1 MKRKMVYVGLSY
13 ALGLFFAS
21 LFLDFSKFF
30 ILAVI
35 LAITF
40 VFMYF
45 IKVKVRELV
54 VCSVAFATAFTMYNI
69 YNKNVYNKI
78 LNYAQIPI
86 SYKGQI
92 VEINDY
98 EKDKSSYRLKGT
110 INNETKADIVF
121 YSDTL
126 DAEYSDFLEFEN
138 LTLKQFENSY
148 LFNQKDYYKGE
159 NVYLQ
164 VDKFERFN
172 ILKSEKFS
180 LVKSIMSYRTK
191 IIKDINSVLAGE
203 EGAFLVAMIFGD
215 KKQISNNTKTV
226 LFRSGIGHVMSVSGL
241 HLVIVSSLFLAFL
254 KKARL
259 NKFLEFIFLE
269 VLIIIFIIAAG
280 MAISVIRAGIM
291 LTLIHIGFMFKRR
304 TDMLNSLAIVF
315 VCLSL
320 FNPFVITNSSFLLS
334 VVGTYGIGVFSPYL
348 TKNINTEKMS
358 QKWKKNIIFMF
369 SASFAVMPISII
381 YFDEISLASTF
392 TNILV
397 VPLCVLA
404 LISGMVVVITGGLN
418 FISYP
423 FLIFGGLLCKLVIF
437 ISETISKIDFI
448 TVPTEFKF
456 FSLVVFVCFI
466 FITLTYFLFKKR
478 FYTKISMLI
487 SIVIL
492 MQSAIIY
499 KHYNKDLLK
508 IYVMGTE
515 KDLVFAVV
523 YENNVDFIDVSGGTK
538 TARYIDAFSKKYG
551 VKSVNN
557 ILFLKN
563 PYQSMVTYSSALK
576 YTKVKNIVFPQ
587 DTFVMDE
594 MKICGL
600 SPEFSDYNNLKINY
614 KNYDISFDGYE
625 NFVVNINNYKF
636 RFSNY
641 NNDNSN
647 ALVLVNNSKKSI
659 PNIKCGF
666 YINTQDVPI
675 IPDKNTIINENNLLI
690 TIDKN
695 GKSTLRRM

>member
-1 MKRKMVYVGLSY
+1 
-13 ALGLFFAS
+13 
-21 LFLDFSKFF
+21 
-30 ILAVI
+30 
-35 LAITF
+35 
-40 VFMYF
+40 
-45 IKVKVRELV
+45 
-54 VCSVAFATAFTMYNI
+54 
-69 YNKNVYNKI
+69 
-78 LNYAQIPI
+78 
-86 SYKGQI
+86 
-92 VEINDY
+92 
-98 EKDKSSYRLKGT
+98 
-110 INNETKADIVF
+110 
-121 YSDTL
+121 
-126 DAEYSDFLEFEN
+126 
-138 LTLKQFENSY
+138 
-148 LFNQKDYYKGE
+148 
-159 NVYLQ
+159 
-164 VDKFERFN
+164 
-172 ILKSEKFS
+172 
-180 LVKSIMSYRTK
+180 
-191 IIKDINSVLAGE
+191 
-203 EGAFLVAMIFGD
+203 
-215 KKQISNNTKTV
+215 
-226 LFRSGIGHVMSVSGL
+226 MSVSGL

-254 KKARL
+254 KKVRL
-259 NKFLEFIFLE
+259 NKYLEFVFLEI
-269 VLIIIFIIAAG
+269 LIIIFIITAG

-291 LTLIHIGFMFKRR
+291 LTLIHIGFMFKRK

-315 VCLSL
+315 VCLSF
-320 FNPFVITNSSFLLS
+320 FNPFIITNSSFLLS
-334 VVGTYGIGVFSPYL
+334 VVGTYGIGVFAPYL

-358 QKWKKNIIFMF
+358 QKWKKNLIFMF

-466 FITLTYFLFKKR
+466 FITVTYFLFKKR

-499 KHYNKDLLK
+499 KHYNKDILK

-523 YENNVDFIDVSGGTK
+523 YENNVDFIDASGGTK

-563 PYQSMVTYSSALK
+563 PYQSMVTYGSALK

-594 MKICGL
+594 MKLCGL

-614 KNYDISFDGYE
+614 KNYYIDFDGYE
-625 NFVVNINNYKF
+625 NFVVDINDYKF

-641 NNDNSN
+641 DNDNSN
-647 ALVLVNNSKKSI
+647 ALVLVNNSKKSVL
-659 PNIKCGF
+659 NIKCGY
-666 YINTQDVPI
+666 YINIQDVPI
-675 IPDKNTIINENNLLI
+675 ITDKNTIINENNLLI